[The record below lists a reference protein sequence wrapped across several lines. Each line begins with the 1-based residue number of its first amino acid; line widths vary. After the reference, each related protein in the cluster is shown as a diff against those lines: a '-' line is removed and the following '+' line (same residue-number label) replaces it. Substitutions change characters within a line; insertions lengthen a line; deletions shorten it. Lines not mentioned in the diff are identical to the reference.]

1 MDMSDIQDEV
11 ERFLRKQTIEVLYQ
25 VVALINAPEEEWK
38 DSKRKRTI
46 LGSIQFTFDDMSD
59 DDRLE
64 AFTQI
69 ASFIPET
76 SKETYLKI
84 ISLPNLEDEKSQE
97 DNTVNPTPTIVK
109 PKPITTFDEEPEKK
123 PALASAATL
132 SDEALEILKCL
143 PRKEFRIQGVI
154 GGTGENS
161 LDYVGLCC
169 QITEALKMRYSP
181 LDLVCAVRRCVATGS
196 TLRRYLDSVPHLS
209 LENVLASVRSWCKEK
224 SATELLSDLNS
235 LYQNETESSQE
246 FLFRALGL
254 RHRILTTSHAESSIF
269 RYDEIMIHQLFLHA
283 VKTDLRSSEIRSH
296 MAPFLDRTK
305 NVPNQ
310 TLILEMEKASAEENE
325 RLTKQKKVP
334 DRMNVNEIKVAGMD
348 TLIKQMSSMNE
359 ELKTLKADIKNVK
372 DAKKGTNNI
381 PGNDLPVKIASQTI
395 LNHVLTAGNVVLL
408 AISQEIARNRRE
420 TKSDF

>member
-69 ASFIPET
+69 ASLIPDT

-84 ISLPNLEDEKSQE
+84 ISLPNLEDETFRE

-169 QITEALKMRYSP
+169 
-181 LDLVCAVRRCVATGS
+181 
-196 TLRRYLDSVPHLS
+196 
-209 LENVLASVRSWCKEK
+209 
-224 SATELLSDLNS
+224 
-235 LYQNETESSQE
+235 
-246 FLFRALGL
+246 
-254 RHRILTTSHAESSIF
+254 
-269 RYDEIMIHQLFLHA
+269 
-283 VKTDLRSSEIRSH
+283 
-296 MAPFLDRTK
+296 
-305 NVPNQ
+305 
-310 TLILEMEKASAEENE
+310 
-325 RLTKQKKVP
+325 
-334 DRMNVNEIKVAGMD
+334 
-348 TLIKQMSSMNE
+348 
-359 ELKTLKADIKNVK
+359 
-372 DAKKGTNNI
+372 
-381 PGNDLPVKIASQTI
+381 
-395 LNHVLTAGNVVLL
+395 
-408 AISQEIARNRRE
+408 
-420 TKSDF
+420 